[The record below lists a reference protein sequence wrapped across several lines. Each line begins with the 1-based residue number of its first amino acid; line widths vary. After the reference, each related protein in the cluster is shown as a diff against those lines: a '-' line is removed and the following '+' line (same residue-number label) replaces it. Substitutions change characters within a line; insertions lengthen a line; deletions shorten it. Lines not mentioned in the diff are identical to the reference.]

1 MKINVIRLRS
11 QLHDQNKEMI
21 KENDSFIDE
30 LNNELM
36 NDDLLLVENDK
47 DAAIC
52 PFCNSAYIVEKAIN
66 NYNIGNINANV
77 VNIYGCNIPND
88 FVIRAGILEGYNGA
102 SSDIT
107 VPDNVIR
114 ISQKAFSGL
123 PGIRSVIL
131 PKSIT
136 EIPDAAFEECADLEE
151 VIICS
156 GVKTIGSRAFSGCS
170 KLKGIILPDS
180 IENIGDRCFA
190 DCVLL
195 ASVKL
200 PAGLKSIGNY
210 MFVRCSSLKEIC
222 IPDTVLTIGNSAFS
236 NCTNL
241 QSVTIPKGLKSID
254 SYAFENCY
262 ALRKNSLN
270 IPNTC
275 YKIGKN
281 ALPSF

>member
-1 MKINVIRLRS
+1 MG
-11 QLHDQNKEMI
+11 
-21 KENDSFIDE
+21 
-30 LNNELM
+30 
-36 NDDLLLVENDK
+36 LVVAKCTNCGANLEVDPK
-47 DAAIC
+47 LDAAIC

-77 VNIYGCNIPND
+77 VNIYGCNITND
-88 FVIRAGILEGYNGA
+88 FVIRAGILESYNGA
-102 SSDIT
+102 SSDII
-107 VPDNVIR
+107 VPDNVIK

-123 PGIRSVIL
+123 PGIRTIALS
-131 PKSIT
+131 KSIS
-136 EIPDAAFEECADLEE
+136 EIPDAAFEGCADLEE

-156 GVKTIGSRAFSGCS
+156 GVKTIGQRAFSGCS
-170 KLKGIILPDS
+170 KLKEIILPDS
-180 IENIGDRCFA
+180 VEDIGDKCFA
-190 DCVLL
+190 DCALL

-200 PAGLKSIGNY
+200 PAGLKNIGNY
-210 MFVRCSSLKEIC
+210 MFVRCSSLKDIC

-236 NCTNL
+236 NCSKL

-281 ALPSF
+281 ALPLF